1 MIAQVFPIGFQ
12 RYVTL
17 PVLGSVMDS
26 YSAWLHDQRYTRRS
40 SMYEL
45 RMAAHVCRFLKKQ
58 GRRQVEDVGEK
69 DLQACHLLFR
79 RKFPKEA
86 GSVRVL
92 GRFLLEHGYVQPV
105 TAPEP
110 SRTDLHLNNFMADLL
125 DARGLVR
132 STIRRQGQF
141 AAEFLDWLKFE
152 EEPDRLTS
160 LSSGDIEGFI
170 RHLGKRM
177 GRVSLQKAIATIR
190 NFLRFLAT
198 AGVVTPGLASQI
210 DSPRVYRQE
219 QLPRALPWTTVQA
232 FLRSIDRKSAIGKRD
247 YAVFSIM
254 ATYGLRA
261 GDVAALTLD
270 DIQWRAG
277 RIRIC
282 QSKTGEPLELPLTDD
297 VSSAI
302 YDYLK
307 RVPRYGKYRQVF
319 LRLTRDRHP
328 NGIGCGSARRFE
340 ADPGTGSGSDI
351 SRRRDRCRWSLSV
364 RPHGL

>member
-110 SRTDLHLNNFMADLL
+110 SRTDLHLNNFMAALL
-125 DARGLVR
+125 DARG
-132 STIRRQGQF
+132 
-141 AAEFLDWLKFE
+141 
-152 EEPDRLTS
+152 
-160 LSSGDIEGFI
+160 
-170 RHLGKRM
+170 
-177 GRVSLQKAIATIR
+177 
-190 NFLRFLAT
+190 
-198 AGVVTPGLASQI
+198 
-210 DSPRVYRQE
+210 
-219 QLPRALPWTTVQA
+219 
-232 FLRSIDRKSAIGKRD
+232 
-247 YAVFSIM
+247 
-254 ATYGLRA
+254 
-261 GDVAALTLD
+261 
-270 DIQWRAG
+270 
-277 RIRIC
+277 
-282 QSKTGEPLELPLTDD
+282 
-297 VSSAI
+297 
-302 YDYLK
+302 
-307 RVPRYGKYRQVF
+307 
-319 LRLTRDRHP
+319 
-328 NGIGCGSARRFE
+328 
-340 ADPGTGSGSDI
+340 
-351 SRRRDRCRWSLSV
+351 
-364 RPHGL
+364 